1 MEFLVMFEEIYD
13 TALKSIEDNHNIYI
27 GGKGEN
33 RNISVNPYCLEG
45 YDDNSYIEEKKLLGT
60 VLKRINFQLFRN
72 SVILSEY
79 EIEEELIPVFRV
91 TTRKIVF
98 NRFGDLINDL
108 HYSNL
113 LRIVNK
119 NPLIL
124 FELRTKKDLKDKKN
138 IKIVKK

>member
-1 MEFLVMFEEIYD
+1 MFEEIYNM
-13 TALKSIEDNHNIYI
+13 ALKSIENNCNIYI
-27 GGKGEN
+27 GGKGEK
-33 RNISVNPYCLEG
+33 RNISVNPYYLEG
-45 YDDNSYIEEKKLLGT
+45 YDSNSYIEEKKLLGT

-79 EIEEELIPVFRV
+79 ELEEELIPVFRV

-98 NRFGDLINDL
+98 NRYGDIINDL

-113 LRIVNK
+113 LRIANK

-124 FELRTKKDLKDKKN
+124 FELRTKKDMESKKN
-138 IKIVKK
+138 IKVVKK